1 MLVLVG
7 GVGALLS
14 GGIVCVWVHL
24 SLINGLSRNKEDDL
38 LLELR
43 LTDLLPTE
51 PLFPLIYFFPFFL
64 FLNLNISLEYSRL
77 FESIFD
83 IFG

>member
-1 MLVLVG
+1 MLVL
-7 GVGALLS
+7 VGALLS

-43 LTDLLPTE
+43 RLTDSSQLKP
-51 PLFPLIYFFPFFL
+51 PFSSYLFCFPFFL
-64 FLNLNISLEYSRL
+64 FLNLNISPEYSRL
-77 FESIFD
+77 FESIFH